1 MILTASTL
9 TDYQSCP
16 RKTLLST
23 DWEILKLRPKQML
36 DSCLRRGI
44 LAITQG
50 KDAGEVA
57 EGMKAEFLQAAANP
71 GMDTPRGAKPYEI
84 AKDHVAMIQTI
95 LRAAKRM
102 ELPVL
107 AESPTVQLSST
118 VEYQPLAFTDGVML
132 HRIITVDRW
141 DDAALSR
148 ELHGWYTI
156 GDQAVTGLPLTLH
169 VIETGQTRN
178 GRRASPWARGWRHP
192 TLRNAH
198 RIRFLH
204 KDGTGFKGWTPV
216 WLADERELD
225 AEEWVEAMWKEGAV
239 QAAWKDIAVAPP
251 TLSQRSGTL
260 GQLRLEAHRMSVLI
274 SERQSNPW
282 SAIPMHRGSCD
293 GMVPCGWQEA
303 CYRESNDVQESGLY
317 RGRDQ
322 GTLQV
327 IM

>member
-1 MILTASTL
+1 MILSASSL
-9 TDYQSCP
+9 TDLQSCP
-16 RKTLLST
+16 RKILLST

-44 LAITQG
+44 LSITQG
-50 KDAGEVA
+50 GDAAAIA
-57 EGMKAEFLQAAANP
+57 EQFKLEFLQAAANP

-102 ELPVL
+102 GLPVL
-107 AESPTVQLSST
+107 RESPVVPLTST
-118 VEYQPLAFTDGVML
+118 TDYQPLAFTDGVML

-148 ELHGWYTI
+148 ELHSWYTI

-204 KDGTGFKGWTPV
+204 KDGSTFKGWTPV

-225 AEEWVEAMWKEGAV
+225 AEEWVEAMWREGAV
-239 QAAWKDIAVAPP
+239 AACWKDIAVASP
-251 TLSQRSGTL
+251 TMAQRSTTL
-260 GQLRLEAHRMSVLI
+260 GQLRLEAHHMSVLI

-282 SAIPMHRGSCD
+282 SALPMHRGSCD

-303 CYRESNDVQESGLY
+303 CYRNGTDVQQSGLY
-317 RGRDQ
+317 QSKMQ
-322 GTLQV
+322 GNLRVT
-327 IM
+327 M